1 MQVTSESPWSTCDSG
16 VRLMV
21 RRSRRTWGEGSR
33 QAAHVRDVLDQLDRA
48 SAEVVGAL
56 EATDLDAPSSLPGWA
71 RVTIACHL
79 RYGAE
84 ALRWM
89 TTDAVAGRPTSYYP
103 EGRATQRPAT
113 LVPRHGE
120 SSAEVVASLRET
132 SGLLQAT
139 WRGIEDW
146 TVPVVEPPENPDLG
160 TVELRRLAL
169 ARLTEVEVHGTDL
182 AVGLGPWSDVLVR
195 NVLPMR
201 LDWLNSRRS
210 NHRDIDTS
218 IRASWLLVATDMAIS
233 QVVAVDGP
241 AVVSRP
247 GDSAEVTIRG
257 TGAELL
263 ALLLGRA
270 PAGFAP
276 DDFNRALPGP

>member
-1 MQVTSESPWSTCDSG
+1 M
-16 VRLMV
+16 
-21 RRSRRTWGEGSR
+21 
-33 QAAHVRDVLDQLDRA
+33 RDVLDQLDRA
-48 SAEVVGAL
+48 TAAVVGAL
-56 EATDLDAPSSLPGWA
+56 EATDLDAPSLLPGWA
-71 RVTIACHL
+71 RLTIACHL

-89 TTDAVAGRPTSYYP
+89 TTDALAGRPTSYYP

-113 LVPRHGE
+113 LVPRRGE
-120 SSAEVVASLRET
+120 SSADVLASLRET
-132 SGLLQAT
+132 SELLQAT
-139 WRGIEDW
+139 WRDVEDW

-160 TVELRRLAL
+160 TVELRRPAL

-182 AVGLGPWSDVLVR
+182 GVGLGPWSDVFVR
-195 NVLPMR
+195 SVLPMR
-201 LDWLNSRRS
+201 LDWPNSRRS
-210 NHRDIDTS
+210 NHRVDTS
-218 IRASWLLVATDMAIS
+218 VRASWLLVATDMAIS

-241 AVVSRP
+241 VVMSRP

-257 TGAELL
+257 TGADLL

-276 DDFNRALPGP
+276 DAFNRALPGP

>member
-1 MQVTSESPWSTCDSG
+1 
-16 VRLMV
+16 
-21 RRSRRTWGEGSR
+21 
-33 QAAHVRDVLDQLDRA
+33 VRDVLDQIERA
-48 SAEVVGAL
+48 TEGVVSAL
-56 EATDLDAPSSLPGWA
+56 EATDLDAPSLLSGWS

-89 TTDAVAGRPTSYYP
+89 TEDALGGRPTSYYP
-103 EGRATQRPAT
+103 EGRAAQRPTT
-113 LVPRHGE
+113 LVPRRGE

-132 SGLLQAT
+132 SGLLHAT
-139 WRGIEDW
+139 WRGVEDW
-146 TVPVVEPPENPDLG
+146 TVPVVEPPDNPDLG
-160 TVELRRLAL
+160 PVELRRLAL

-182 AVGLGPWSDVLVR
+182 GVGFGPWSEMFVR
-195 NVLPMR
+195 SVLPMR
-201 LDWLNSRRS
+201 LDWLNCRRS
-210 NHRDIDTS
+210 YHRDVDTS

-241 AVVSRP
+241 TVVSRP